1 MNCSHN
7 TIHQLFLN
15 VFAKRA
21 SFLNVFANRARER
34 QRAREREREE
44 ERERERERE
53 REGESE
59 RARENVKNHQC
70 KQPSFPQ
77 NAILK
82 IDYRLG
88 STDPLKKKTDK
99 K

>member
-21 SFLNVFANRARER
+21 SFLNVFANRARET
-34 QRAREREREE
+34 
-44 ERERERERE
+44 E

>member
-1 MNCSHN
+1 MYLQS
-7 TIHQLFLN
+7 
-15 VFAKRA
+15 
-21 SFLNVFANRARER
+21 ER
-34 QRAREREREE
+34 VSLMYLQIERERES
-44 ERERERERE
+44 ERE

-82 IDYRLG
+82 INYRLG

>member
-7 TIHQLFLN
+7 TIHQLCLN

-34 QRAREREREE
+34 DRERERES
-44 ERERERERE
+44 ERE

-70 KQPSFPQ
+70 KQPSFSQ

>member
-21 SFLNVFANRARER
+21 SFLNVFANRA
-34 QRAREREREE
+34 
-44 ERERERERE
+44 RERERE

>member
-1 MNCSHN
+1 MYLQSERVSLMYLQIERERE
-7 TIHQLFLN
+7 TESE
-15 VFAKRA
+15 RE
-21 SFLNVFANRARER
+21 RARER
-34 QRAREREREE
+34 GRKRARE
-44 ERERERERE
+44 
-53 REGESE
+53 
-59 RARENVKNHQC
+59 RENVKNHQC

>member
-15 VFAKRA
+15 AFAK
-21 SFLNVFANRARER
+21 
-34 QRAREREREE
+34 RARERES
-44 ERERERERE
+44 
-53 REGESE
+53 ESE
-59 RARENVKNHQC
+59 RETQC
-70 KQPSFPQ
+70 QEPSFPQ

-88 STDPLKKKTDK
+88 STDPLEKKTDK

>member
-34 QRAREREREE
+34 NRERERES
-44 ERERERERE
+44 ERE

>member
-1 MNCSHN
+1 MYLQS
-7 TIHQLFLN
+7 
-15 VFAKRA
+15 
-21 SFLNVFANRARER
+21 ER
-34 QRAREREREE
+34 VSLMYLQIERERES
-44 ERERERERE
+44 ERE

>member
-34 QRAREREREE
+34 DRERER
-44 ERERERERE
+44 
-53 REGESE
+53 ESE

>member
-15 VFAKRA
+15 AFAKRA
-21 SFLNVFANRARER
+21 WERESES
-34 QRAREREREE
+34 ERER
-44 ERERERERE
+44 
-53 REGESE
+53 
-59 RARENVKNHQC
+59 KTQC
-70 KQPSFPQ
+70 QEPSFPQ

-88 STDPLKKKTDK
+88 STDPLEKKTNK
-99 K
+99 KWVYYDDSCFS